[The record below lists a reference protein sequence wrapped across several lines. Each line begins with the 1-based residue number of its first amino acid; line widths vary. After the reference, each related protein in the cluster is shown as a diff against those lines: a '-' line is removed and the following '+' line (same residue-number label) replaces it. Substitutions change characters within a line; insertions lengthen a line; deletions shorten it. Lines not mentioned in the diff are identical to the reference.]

1 LTLPPNDAIIEVSAK
16 LLVTNQ
22 KQGSNQMESSI
33 TVGSQFITQKSGV
46 TGTVQEIVQ
55 NANGTSR
62 IRLSL
67 ANGDSRWTT
76 VK

>member
-1 LTLPPNDAIIEVSAK
+1 
-16 LLVTNQ
+16 
-22 KQGSNQMESSI
+22 MESTI
-33 TVGSQFITQKSGV
+33 TVGSQFITQKSGIS
-46 TGTVQEIVQ
+46 GTVQEIVK